1 MKRSPLSFLAL
12 GALFFLALCPPTY
25 ADDAWKKIKETKLF
39 NGEVLSEYRLKNQ
52 LRVLFMPRHQAKVL
66 TYQTWFQVGSVDEK
80 LDPKLKKTGLAH
92 LFEHMMFRGTDKYA
106 DGKFDEI
113 SSRIGSDKQNATTY
127 YYRTNYFQNVPSNR
141 LETIIELESDRMRS
155 LKILP
160 EVLEKEKGAVV
171 GELRRALDNPNRAAW
186 DELCQ
191 LAYETAPY
199 RYTVLGSEEE
209 IKGFTLEEA
218 NYFYRTF
225 YAPNNG
231 TIIVVGDTT
240 EEELLKLIEKYYGDM
255 VPQTIPRPAMPEE
268 PKQKKERFSEKT
280 HAQATSE
287 ILLLGYKIPGVSH
300 ADSVP
305 LSLLGVHLS
314 AGMEARLR
322 KLLVDKGIAVAA
334 GGEPSSQPD
343 LFEFSVHLAEKHRAE
358 EALGIIDREIANLR
372 QTAISKDSFGR
383 ALNQELLNLYK
394 SFSENSALGNNLGE
408 YLMLSGNYLR
418 GLEIV
423 EEYKKIS
430 PADLLRVAKLYLNK
444 ENRSVVII
452 RPPKKEKS

>member
-1 MKRSPLSFLAL
+1 MQCLIVVAFLLSSVQ
-12 GALFFLALCPPTY
+12 TM
-25 ADDAWKKIKETKLF
+25 ADPKWKKVKETKLF
-39 NGEVLSEYRLKNQ
+39 NAEVLSEYRLNNE
-52 LRVLFMPRHQAKVL
+52 LRVLFLPRHQAKVL
-66 TYQTWFQVGSVDEK
+66 TYQTWFRVGSIDEK

-92 LFEHMMFRGTDKYA
+92 LFEHMMFRGTEKYT

-127 YYRTNYFQNVPSNR
+127 YYRTNYFQNIPSSR
-141 LETIIELESDRMRS
+141 LETIIELEGDRIHN
-155 LKILP
+155 LKIVP

-186 DELCQ
+186 DELCR
-191 LAYETAPY
+191 LAFDEAPY
-199 RYTVLGSEEE
+199 RWTVLGSEEE

-225 YAPNNG
+225 YAPNNA

-240 EEELLKLIEKYYGDM
+240 EEELMGLIEKYYGELK
-255 VPQTIPRPAMPEE
+255 PQTIPTRTIAQE
-268 PKQKKERFSEKT
+268 PKQKKEKLTEIQ

-287 ILLLGYKIPGVSH
+287 ILLLGYKIPGILDKDT
-300 ADSVP
+300 AP

-314 AGMEARLR
+314 TGMESRLR
-322 KLLVDKGIAVAA
+322 KVLIDKGIAVGAS
-334 GGEPSSQPD
+334 GEPSSQPD
-343 LFEFSVHLAEKHRAE
+343 MFEFSVHLAEKHKAE
-358 EALGIIDREIANLR
+358 EALKILDKEISSLK
-372 QTAISKDSFGR
+372 TTKISKESFDR

-394 SFSENSALGNNLGE
+394 AFSENSALGNNMGE

-418 GLEIV
+418 GLEII

-430 PADLLRVAKLYLNK
+430 PADLQRVAKLYLNK
-444 ENRSVVII
+444 ENRSVVIV
-452 RPPKKEKS
+452 RPPKKEKL